1 MKIRSK
7 EVIELFVDG
16 LLYTPIDEAERLIY
30 KLFPGEE
37 ERAVMLEELY
47 RQLSLRRA
55 GDGAP
60 RGKLGCVVTPPHPQL
75 KLEIKN
81 GVWRV
86 VHKGR
91 LYEFAESYDAW
102 LFIYVIK
109 TISGKRAV
117 TRHRSSLYPVNTLIP
132 RVMRPKA
139 VHITLG
145 GVVSFEQEY

>member
-1 MKIRSK
+1 MKIK
-7 EVIELFVDG
+7 TFCEKILDH
-16 LLYTPIDEAERLIY
+16 PIDAAEFLIY
-30 KLFPGEE
+30 KLFPGED

-60 RGKLGCVVTPPHPQL
+60 RGMLGCVVMPPRPQL

-109 TISGKRAV
+109 TISGKHAV

-132 RVMRPKA
+132 SVMRPKA

-145 GVVSFEQEY
+145 GVVSFEQEH